1 MVRLRQGLRAA
12 AFCAALV
19 TIFFATPVV
28 GQARAG
34 TTPAPGR
41 ATATDSWIL
50 AEADL
55 LSGRQLTVSC
65 VANADD
71 WASAVAAAGLAPARK
86 GTEYYGLSVIAAG
99 AMYLS
104 PYVCEGLRL
113 GGDAATRDANT
124 LQVAWSVN
132 VLIHESVHMGRHT
145 FDEALAEACARVGLP
160 VELHRL
166 FGIPY
171 RSPELR
177 RLTLA
182 AALLRDTMAGEYKN
196 GTCTAPDA
204 G

>member
-1 MVRLRQGLRAA
+1 MVRLRHGLRAA

-28 GQARAG
+28 EQARAG
-34 TTPAPGR
+34 VPPASGR
-41 ATATDSWIL
+41 ATATDGWIV

-55 LSGRQLTVSC
+55 LSGRLLTVSC
-65 VANADD
+65 VANAAD
-71 WASAVAAAGLAPARK
+71 WASAVESAGLAPARH
-86 GTEYYGLSVIAAG
+86 GTEYYGLSIIAAG

-113 GGDAATRDANT
+113 GRKATTRDADA

-132 VLIHESVHMGRHT
+132 VLIHESMHMGLHT

-160 VELHRL
+160 IELHRL
-166 FGIPY
+166 FGISY

-182 AALLRDTMAGEYKN
+182 AALLRDTMDAEYKN